1 MNGLEVGTDNA
12 DLPTHTP
19 LTSMYSVFVTRERNV
34 SVREGRVA
42 GERETLQGDGERERE
57 REREKEK
64 ERKRDTDSA
73 VERWNVGEWQ
83 CLSGRRSFESRT
95 HGFSHSFPLFFSPP
109 FLSLSLSFF
118 IHSCLPIRLSVHLSS
133 ILSLSL
139 SLFFNHLTSPP
150 SHPLLILLYIY
161 IYIFYTR
168 VFARTLFLFLSSFS
182 LCLSFNIHI
191 YISLDGSTL
200 PFLVLSLLVGTPVSG
215 RRRGAT

>member
-57 REREKEK
+57 RERRRRRGRET
-64 ERKRDTDSA
+64 RIA
-73 VERWNVGEWQ
+73 RWNGGT
-83 CLSGRRSFESRT
+83 LASGSVFPDAAASSHART
-95 HGFSHSFPLFFSPP
+95 VSPT
-109 FLSLSLSFF
+109 LSLSFSLLLF
-118 IHSCLPIRLSVHLSS
+118 
-133 ILSLSL
+133 SLSL
-139 SLFFNHLTSPP
+139 SLFFYPFLSTYPSIRPP
-150 SHPLLILLYIY
+150 IIHPLSLSLSLLQPPYLPPFSSPFDTFIY
-161 IYIFYTR
+161 IYILHKSIRAYT
-168 VFARTLFLFLSSFS
+168 LSLSLLFLSLS
-182 LCLSFNIHI
+182 LFQYTYIYI

-215 RRRGAT
+215 RRRGA